1 MNVEAHK
8 RRRIFTALVLGL
20 SVAAVA
26 VPMAQADAVDRGIV
40 APRATG
46 GVQVSPD
53 LGALDP
59 LIGDA
64 IRAEQASPDLDP
76 LIGDAIRAEQASPEL
91 DPLIG
96 DAIRHGQPD
105 FWNYDART
113 GEKTSNTSPG
123 LRPGDLARLYSP
135 TGDVSPDSR
144 TVDFRTPTPSP
155 GPISAAVD
163 NRFQWDDAGIGAGA
177 MLTLVVVGALV
188 GTVLVRRRHRLLVS
202 H

>member
-76 LIGDAIRAEQASPEL
+76 LIA
-91 DPLIG
+91 

-105 FWNYDART
+105 FWNYDALT

-163 NRFQWDDAGIGAGA
+163 NRFQWDDASIGAGA